1 MSLITQDHKDQLI
14 HEFSVLMQQIEDTD
28 QDEINNKLADIIRNV
43 RKTYAVSR
51 DND

>member
-1 MSLITQDHKDQLI
+1 MSLITQDYKDKLI
-14 HEFSVLMQQIEDTD
+14 QEFRDLMQQIEDAD